1 MLLAAISFS
10 LPSALAQVG
19 PESPARRLLIIDDD
33 VGMLKAEVKKAGSY
47 PAPWIKVTDPDGGFE
62 LLYALRD
69 PSVELLGVT
78 CTMGC
83 STTAVCLDAAQ
94 RILELAGKSEIPVL
108 RGADSPA
115 DLGRETEAARFIIET
130 VMARPGQ
137 VEIVATAP
145 LTNLA
150 TALMLEP
157 RLPQNWKALHLGT
170 GEFLGALGEKSD
182 AYLARWVGYRDL
194 NINVDPE
201 AARYVLEHA
210 GEFILYPNEIMDD
223 ARFTR
228 SDRKALR
235 RAGTPLARFVADE
248 VGPAFHTLGIVN
260 ALRGEPG
267 LFLHGV
273 IPLALALEPDLAA
286 PPIKLRVTMEK
297 RRFGGYIFTATEDP
311 AVPLRKIY
319 VRLREAETLESRT
332 RDRCR

>member
-1 MLLAAISFS
+1 MLLAAISLP
-10 LPSALAQVG
+10 LPSALAQIG
-19 PESPARRLLIIDDD
+19 PESPARRLLILDDD

-47 PAPWIKVTDPDGGFE
+47 VAPWLKVTDPDGGIE

-69 PSVELLGVT
+69 PGIELLGVT

-83 STTAVCLDAAQ
+83 STTAVCLHATR
-94 RILELAGKSEIPVL
+94 RILELAGRTEIPVL
-108 RGADSPA
+108 HGADSPT
-115 DLGRETEAARFIIET
+115 DLGRETEAAHFIIET
-130 VMARPGQ
+130 VMAHPGQ

-157 RLPQNWKALHLGT
+157 RLPQYWKALHVGT
-170 GEFLGALGEKSD
+170 GEFLGALGERSD
-182 AYLARWVGYRDL
+182 AYLGRFVGYKDL

-210 GEFILYPNEIMDD
+210 GDFILYSNEIMDD
-223 ARFTR
+223 ARFTHA
-228 SDRKALR
+228 DRKALR

-248 VGPAFHTLGIVN
+248 VGPAFHTLGLVN

-273 IPLALALEPDLAA
+273 IPLALALEPDLAE
-286 PPIKLRVTMEK
+286 PPIELRVAMAK
-297 RRFGGYIFTATEDP
+297 RRLGGYIFAISEDP
-311 AVPLRKIY
+311 AIPARKLY
-319 VRLREAETLESRT
+319 VRLSDPATLEQRSRE
-332 RDRCR
+332 RCQ